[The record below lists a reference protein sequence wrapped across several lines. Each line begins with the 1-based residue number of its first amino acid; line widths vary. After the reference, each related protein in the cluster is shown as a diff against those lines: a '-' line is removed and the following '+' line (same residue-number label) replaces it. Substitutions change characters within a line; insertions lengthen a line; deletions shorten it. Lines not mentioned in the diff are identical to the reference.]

1 MGLQFLRFF
10 PPQPPAHKPLCLAKK
25 KLKGQRLVSQA
36 AGAGKVSWTEE
47 DVNRVATGIME
58 NLPMT
63 VHQMLENGE
72 WKGGKIV
79 YLDSA
84 LQRASAADVAANYHY
99 LKPIIAFSPDR
110 VTFLRFYKLSMPA

>member
-1 MGLQFLRFF
+1 MI
-10 PPQPPAHKPLCLAKK
+10 
-25 KLKGQRLVSQA
+25 SQA

-63 VHQMLENGE
+63 VHQLLENGE
-72 WKGGKIV
+72 WKGGRIV

-110 VTFLRFYKLSMPA
+110 VTFLRF